1 MLSTPGVGS
10 GLDISGIISQLMAV
24 ERRPLVKLG
33 TTQVE
38 LNAQLS
44 AFGKLKST
52 LSVFKSA
59 MGDLAT
65 VDKFKY
71 VKASS
76 SDADVLSATADA
88 TAAKGNYAV
97 EVVRIAESHRL
108 ATQTVF
114 QDTDTSLVGVA
125 GESMVIAV
133 GTRSFTVD
141 YGDKTL
147 AQIRDA
153 INASSDNSGVTA
165 SILHDDTGYRL
176 TLAANDVG
184 STNHLAITYAGAD
197 PGNPPDLFALQT
209 LNQDRDGSG
218 TFTSADL
225 DAVLRLENAFTVTR
239 STNTVTDVVTGV
251 TLNLGKPGTVSLTV
265 ARDDARI
272 RGSVTQ
278 FIGAY
283 NEVMSTLEELSGNG
297 LAEERSALRSLET
310 QFRGILNSKAGT
322 AEKFSFLFE
331 LGVSTERDGTLSLD
345 ASVFDSALASDPV
358 GVADMFS
365 NASTGLATRMNNLAT
380 DLIGAGGMLESRET
394 TLNAR
399 IRDIGTA
406 RINMQA
412 RLDRKEAALVDQ
424 FSALDAL
431 LAGLTTTSN
440 FLETQLDQLAQLNKS
455 SNRR

>member
-38 LNAQLS
+38 LNTQLS

-59 MGDLAT
+59 MGDLAAA
-65 VDKFKY
+65 DKFKY
-71 VKASS
+71 AKATS
-76 SDADVLSATADA
+76 SDADVLAASADA
-88 TAAKGNYAV
+88 TAAKGSYAI
-97 EVVRIAESHRL
+97 EVVRIAENHRL
-108 ATQTVF
+108 AAQTVF
-114 QDTDTSLVGVA
+114 QDTDTSLVGEA
-125 GESMVIAV
+125 GESMTVAV

-153 INASSDNSGVTA
+153 INAASNNTGVTA
-165 SILHDDTGYRL
+165 SILQDDTGFRL
-176 TLAANDVG
+176 TLAANEVG
-184 STNHLAITYAGAD
+184 AANHLGITYAGAD
-197 PGNPPDLFALQT
+197 PVNPPDPFTLQA

-218 TFTSADL
+218 TFTGGDL

-239 STNTVTDVVTGV
+239 SSNTITDVVTGV
-251 TLNLGKPGTVSLTV
+251 TLNLGKPGAVSLTV

-272 RGSVTQ
+272 RGSVNQ
-278 FIGAY
+278 FISAY
-283 NEVMSTLEELSGNG
+283 NDVMKTLTELRGST
-297 LAEERSALRSLET
+297 LAEERGALRSLET
-310 QFRGILNSKAGT
+310 QFRSILNSKAGT
-322 AEKFSFLFE
+322 SDNFSFLFE
-331 LGVSTERDGTLSLD
+331 LGISTQRDGTLSLD
-345 ASVFDSALASDPV
+345 ASVFDSALANDPT

-365 NASTGLATRMNNLAT
+365 GASSGLATRMNNLAA

-394 TLNAR
+394 TLNGR
-399 IRDIGTA
+399 IRDIKTERA
-406 RINMQA
+406 TLEA

-431 LAGLTTTSN
+431 IAGLTTTSN
-440 FLETQLDQLAQLNKS
+440 FLTTQLDQIAQLNRSSKS
-455 SNRR
+455 